1 MTERKNIEWVLRK
14 PGEYLGSVSSR
25 IAGALTLAEAGYH
38 VFVGVPDI
46 RLREVD
52 YIIRNMPGTQ
62 GRMLPS
68 DALEEYGKLE
78 NLPHITIFEEARLD
92 FFKEKGMNLFETII
106 KENEPFILIA
116 SFTACNKIVSN
127 WLPELPSYIF
137 AITKEPKTMSHDAY
151 IKVLQHSAACVNRL
165 IEEKGILGPSLD
177 ESAYSVATG
186 RKDVC
191 VNETS
196 GLNLYGLDLL
206 DYVNHVMTHCM
217 ARCIK
222 GPDVKISTG
231 IINNYPTLAQGV
243 WLHYE
248 SK

>member
-1 MTERKNIEWVLRK
+1 MEERKNFEWVLRR

-25 IAGALTLAEAGYH
+25 IAGALALAEAGYH

-46 RLREVD
+46 QLREVD
-52 YIIRNMPGTQ
+52 YIIHNMPGTQ

-68 DALEEYGKLE
+68 DALEEYGEIE

-92 FFKEKGMNLFETII
+92 FFKEKGLNLFETII

-127 WLPELPSYIF
+127 WLPELPLYIF
-137 AITKEPKTMSHDAY
+137 AITKKPKTMSHDAY

-186 RKDVC
+186 RKGICGD
-191 VNETS
+191 ETS
-196 GLNLYGLDLL
+196 GVNLYGLDLL

-231 IINNYPTLAQGV
+231 IINYPTLAQGI
-243 WLHYE
+243 WLQYE